1 MDLSLII
8 MWTGFILA
16 GYAVVG
22 NDSIQTLGTFLS
34 SNEDKKWYVL
44 WAFAGSILAATL
56 LWGWLQYDGDV
67 SYGRLESYAFV
78 EDMGW
83 PYLLPPL
90 VLMLLTR
97 TGIPVSTS
105 FLILTFFKPAGL
117 FDMTMKS
124 ILGYALAFCVAILVW
139 QLVTRWLDKRFINTE
154 MTPTSTR
161 TWTILQWAS
170 TGFLWGQ
177 WLIQDFA
184 NIFVYLPRSL
194 HLSEIVISLII
205 LLTMLAIIFYSKG
218 GNIQKI
224 VKAKTNTTDIR
235 SATLIDFLYG
245 IILLFF
251 KEFSNVPMSTTW
263 VFLGLLAGREIA
275 IRYRLEL
282 DQEPSDRTRARVPY
296 VLGMVLNVL
305 ILLLIG
311 YVVYLRDAVDNLI
324 IIVMALIMV
333 ARAAVAY
340 FETIPGQK
348 NLSSAFRNIFSDLG
362 KVTFGLL
369 VSIALVYVMR
379 YLTTG
384 TFMEITG

>member
-1 MDLSLII
+1 MDASLII

-34 SNEDKKWYVL
+34 SNEERPWYVL
-44 WAFAGSILAATL
+44 WGFAGSILAATL
-56 LWGWLQYDGDV
+56 LWGWYSYGGDV

-78 EDMGW
+78 EDMTW

-105 FLILTFFKPAGL
+105 FLILTFFKPKGL
-117 FDMTMKS
+117 YDMTMKS
-124 ILGYALAFCVAILVW
+124 ILGYALAFCVAIIVW
-139 QLVTRWLDKRFINTE
+139 QLITRWLDKRFINNPIQE
-154 MTPTSTR
+154 R
-161 TWTILQWAS
+161 EAQLWTGLQWAS

-184 NIFVYLPRSL
+184 NIYVYLPRALTATEIAVSL
-194 HLSEIVISLII
+194 VVLLS
-205 LLTMLAIIFYSKG
+205 MLAFIFYSKG

-235 SATLIDFLYG
+235 SATIIDFTYG

-282 DQEPSDRTRARVPY
+282 DAEPSDRQRAPLAYYAGMAMNV
-296 VLGMVLNVL
+296 VLLA
-305 ILLLIG
+305 LIG
-311 YVVYLRDAVDNLI
+311 YVVYLRDAVSDF
-324 IIVMALIMV
+324 IIVVMAV
-333 ARAAVAY
+333 AMIVRAAIAY
-340 FETIPGQK
+340 LETVPGRK
-348 NLSSAFRNIFSDLG
+348 NLMGAFRNIFSDLG
-362 KVTFGLL
+362 KVTFGLV
-369 VSIALVYVMR
+369 VSIALVYIMR

-384 TFMEITG
+384 TFIESVG

>member
-1 MDLSLII
+1 

-34 SNEDKKWYVL
+34 SNEDKPWYVL
-44 WAFAGSILAATL
+44 WIFAGSILAFTL
-56 LWGWLQYDGDV
+56 VYGWAQYGGDV
-67 SYGRLESYAFV
+67 SYGRLESYAYV
-78 EDMGW
+78 DDMGW

-105 FLILTFFKPAGL
+105 FLILTFFKPKGL

-124 ILGYALAFCVAILVW
+124 ILGYALAFCVAIIVW
-139 QLVTRWLDKRFINTE
+139 QLVTRWLDKRFISNGITDRE
-154 MTPTSTR
+154 EKL
-161 TWTILQWAS
+161 WTGLQWAS

-184 NIFVYLPRSL
+184 NIYVYLPRAL
-194 HLSEIVISLII
+194 TTAEIVISLAI
-205 LLTMLAIIFYSKG
+205 LLSMLAFIFYSRG

-235 SATLIDFLYG
+235 SATIIDFIYG

-282 DQEPSDRTRARVPY
+282 DVEPSDRQRAPLPY
-296 VLGMVLNVL
+296 YLGMVLNVV
-305 ILLLIG
+305 ILALIG

-324 IIVMALIMV
+324 IVVMAVAMV

-340 FETIPGQK
+340 AETSPGKK
-348 NLSSAFRNIFSDLG
+348 NLSSAFRNIFNDLG
-362 KVTFGLL
+362 KVTFGLV
-369 VSIALVYVMR
+369 VSIALVYIMR

-384 TFMEITG
+384 SFIESVG

>member
-1 MDLSLII
+1 MDASLII

-34 SNEDKKWYVL
+34 SNEDKPWYLL

-56 LWGWLQYDGDV
+56 LYGWSAYGGDV

-78 EDMGW
+78 EEMTW

-90 VLMLLTR
+90 VLMVLTR

-105 FLILTFFKPAGL
+105 FLILTFFKPKGL
-117 FDMTMKS
+117 IDMTMKS
-124 ILGYALAFCVAILVW
+124 ILGYALAFCVAIIVW
-139 QLVTRWLDKRFINTE
+139 QLVTRWLDKRFINNPITQGE
-154 MTPTSTR
+154 TR
-161 TWTILQWAS
+161 LWTGLQWAS

-184 NIFVYLPRSL
+184 NIYVYLPRALTVTEIAASL
-194 HLSEIVISLII
+194 VVLLS
-205 LLTMLAIIFYSKG
+205 MLAFIFYSKG

-235 SATLIDFLYG
+235 SATIIDFNYG
-245 IILLFF
+245 LILLFF

-282 DQEPSDRTRARVPY
+282 DSEPSDRDRARLAY
-296 VLGMVLNVL
+296 YAGMILNVV

-311 YVVYLRDAVDNLI
+311 YVVYLRDQVNDLI
-324 IIVMALIMV
+324 IVVMAGAMV
-333 ARAAVAY
+333 ARAAIAY
-340 FETIPGQK
+340 YETNPGKK
-348 NLSSAFRNIFSDLG
+348 NLSAAFRNIFSDLG
-362 KVTFGLL
+362 KVAFGLA
-369 VSIALVYVMR
+369 VSIALVFIMR
-379 YLTTG
+379 FLTTG
-384 TFMEITG
+384 SFTGSVG